1 MVLTESKR
9 FCGNLQISPYF
20 RHLMWHNKSLLLSLW
35 FLVFFLGGTVYG
47 FGQIQADQHEN
58 TQTNTVSSDTLGV
71 PAKKSN
77 QVRVTSGYFEKKP
90 EFPEAVIYSRDANG
104 PVHIVH
110 DGVDMW
116 CDQALVYFNDNFV
129 KAYGKV
135 LVQQGDT
142 IEMRSAY
149 GEYNGNTSLAFA
161 AGDVILKEPT
171 SSLEADTLYFDR
183 IKQQAYY
190 RSGGTVRDTSSV
202 LTSRVGKL
210 FTENKKYE
218 FSGDVVI
225 ENPDYTVHS
234 PRLDFYSESGLAYLY
249 GASRIESP
257 NSTIYCER
265 GYYNTR
271 NNRGHFVKKSRVD
284 YNQRILFGDSIYFD
298 RARGFA
304 SASNN
309 IKLIDSTN
317 QMVVRGHYAEV
328 FKEQDSVYIT
338 NRAVAISVQ
347 EHDSIYIHADTLRV
361 TGPPEQR
368 IIRGFHD
375 ARMFKPGKT
384 LDERTSGRCDSIV
397 VLQELGLTKM
407 LGRPVL
413 WTGDQQITGDTIHLI
428 QDKINQELDSLKVFD
443 NAFMIQEDIDG
454 YNQVKG
460 AQLIGRFTQN
470 KLDTIDIIKNSQ
482 VVYYSRDD
490 QQKLVGINNTV
501 ASSMQLYIKEQK
513 IRGIRFINKVP
524 GKVYPPSE
532 FPENA
537 RILPGF
543 IWRGEERLF
552 FQGDLFSGKTF
563 PPLKPIR
570 GIELAEELILPEHET
585 GIPQEKSTPNAEEP
599 AGIIEQ

>member
-1 MVLTESKR
+1 MWLYRIR
-9 FCGNLQISPYF
+9 FSPI
-20 RHLMWHNKSLLLSLW
+20 L
-35 FLVFFLGGTVYG
+35 FLVFFLGMIPHGLA
-47 FGQIQADQHEN
+47 QNPNKEQDSLA
-58 TQTNTVSSDTLGV
+58 V
-71 PAKKSN
+71 PTKKSS

-116 CDQALVYFNDNFV
+116 CDQALVYFKENFV
-129 KAYGKV
+129 KAFGKV
-135 LVQQGDT
+135 LVKQGDT

-161 AGDVILKEPT
+161 AGDVLLKEPT

-183 IKQQAYY
+183 EKQQAYY

-202 LTSRVGKL
+202 LTSRIGKL

-218 FSGDVVI
+218 FSGDVKI
-225 ENPDYTVHS
+225 ENPDYTVYA
-234 PRLDFYSESGLAYLY
+234 PRLDFYSKSGLAYLY
-249 GASRIESP
+249 GASQIESP
-257 NSTIYCER
+257 SSTIYCER

-271 NNRGHFVKKSRVD
+271 NNRGHFVKNSRVD

-298 RARGFA
+298 RALGFA

-309 IKLIDSTN
+309 IKLIDSAN

-328 FKEQDSVYIT
+328 YKQQDSVYIT

-347 EHDSIYIHADTLRV
+347 EQDSIYIHADTLRV
-361 TGPPEQR
+361 TGPSEQR
-368 IIRGFHD
+368 VIRGFYD
-375 ARMFKPGKT
+375 ARMYKPGRT
-384 LDERTSGRCDSIV
+384 LEERTSGRCDSII
-397 VLQELGLTKM
+397 VLQEQGLTKM

-428 QDKINQELDSLKVFD
+428 QDRVNQELDSLKVFD
-443 NAFMIQEDIDG
+443 NAFMIQEDIEG

-460 AQLIGRFTQN
+460 AQLIGLFTEN
-470 KLDTIDIIKNSQ
+470 KLDTIDVIKNSQ

-490 QQKLVGINNTV
+490 KQELVGINNTV
-501 ASSMQLYIKEQK
+501 ASSMQLYVRDQK

-543 IWRGEERLF
+543 LWRGEERLY
-552 FQGDLFSGKTF
+552 FQEDLFSGKIF
-563 PPLKPIR
+563 PALKPIR
-570 GIELAEELILPEHET
+570 GIEL
-585 GIPQEKSTPNAEEP
+585 PQELVVPDHDELPRLQENLPVNTEAMVRPKN
-599 AGIIEQ
+599 Q

>member
-1 MVLTESKR
+1 MWL
-9 FCGNLQISPYF
+9 NIF
-20 RHLMWHNKSLLLSLW
+20 RHKHFWLLA
-35 FLVFFLGGTVYG
+35 FFLGVTGLVI
-47 FGQIQADQHEN
+47 GQNPNSEPSNQRVPAD
-58 TQTNTVSSDTLGV
+58 TTNTGTKNSS
-71 PAKKSN
+71 

-116 CDQALVYFNDNFV
+116 CDQALVYFKENFV

-161 AGDVILKEPT
+161 AGDVLLKEPS
-171 SSLEADTLYFDR
+171 SSLEADTVYFDR
-183 IKQQAYY
+183 QKQQAYY

-218 FSGDVVI
+218 FSGDVKI

-257 NSTIYCER
+257 SSTIYCER

-271 NNRGHFVKKSRVD
+271 SNRGHFVKNSRVD

-298 RARGFA
+298 RAQGFA

-309 IKLIDSTN
+309 IKLIDSAN

-328 FKEQDSVYIT
+328 FKQQDSVYIT

-347 EHDSIYIHADTLRV
+347 EQDSIYIHADTLRV
-361 TGPPEQR
+361 TGPPEKR
-368 IIRGFHD
+368 VIRGFYD
-375 ARMFKPGKT
+375 ARMFKPGRT
-384 LDERTSGRCDSIV
+384 LEQRTSGRCDSII
-397 VLQELGLTKM
+397 VLQDRGLTKM

-428 QDKINQELDSLKVFD
+428 QDRTNNELDSLRVFD
-443 NAFMIQEDIDG
+443 NAFMIQEDIEG

-460 AQLIGRFTQN
+460 AQLIGLFTQN
-470 KLDTIDIIKNSQ
+470 KLDTIDVIKNSQ

-501 ASSMQLYIKEQK
+501 ASSMQLYVREQK

-543 IWRGEERLF
+543 LWRGEERLF
-552 FQGDLFSGKTF
+552 FQDDLFSGKTF
-563 PPLKPIR
+563 PPLRPIR
-570 GIELAEELILPEHET
+570 GIELPQELTLPEHPRPN
-585 GIPQEKSTPNAEEP
+585 PQENLTRDSNASSESKN
-599 AGIIEQ
+599 Q

>member
-1 MVLTESKR
+1 
-9 FCGNLQISPYF
+9 
-20 RHLMWHNKSLLLSLW
+20 MWLNKSFLKSLW
-35 FLVFFLGGTVYG
+35 FLTLFLGSTACG
-47 FGQIQADQHEN
+47 FGQ
-58 TQTNTVSSDTLGV
+58 TQTDQQQKAQSTVTPKAQSTVTPKAQSTVTPKDSLALAEKQSS
-71 PAKKSN
+71 K
-77 QVRVTSGYFEKKP
+77 VRVTSGYFEKKP

-116 CDQALVYFNDNFV
+116 CDQALVYFKENFV
-129 KAYGKV
+129 KAFGRV
-135 LVQQGDT
+135 LVKQGDT
-142 IEMRSAY
+142 IEMRSNY

-161 AGDVILKEPT
+161 AGEVVLKEPT
-171 SSLEADTLYFDR
+171 SSLESDTLYFDR
-183 IKQQAYY
+183 ISQQAYY

-225 ENPDYTVHS
+225 ENPEYTLNA

-257 NSTIYCER
+257 SSTIYCER

-271 NNRGHFVKKSRVD
+271 SNRGHFVKKSRVD

-298 RARGFA
+298 RALGFA

-328 FKEQDSVYIT
+328 FKHQDSVYIT

-347 EHDSIYIHADTLRV
+347 EQDSIFIHADTLRV

-368 IIRGFHD
+368 LIRGFHD
-375 ARMFKPGKT
+375 ARLFKPGRS
-384 LDERTSGRCDSIV
+384 LAERTSARCDSIV
-397 VLQELGLTKM
+397 VLQERGLTRM
-407 LGRPVL
+407 LGRPAL

-428 QDKINQELDSLKVFD
+428 QDRINQELDSLVVFD

-470 KLDTIDIIKNSQ
+470 KLDTIDVIKNSQ

-501 ASSMQLYIKEQK
+501 ASSMQLYVKEQK

-543 IWRGEERLF
+543 VWRGEERLF
-552 FQGDLFSGKTF
+552 FKDDLFSGKTF
-563 PPLKPIR
+563 PSLTPVR
-570 GIELAEELILPEHET
+570 GIELPHELIIPKHEFT
-585 GIPQEKSTPNAEEP
+585 RTRGQQDSETEDSVTQKK
-599 AGIIEQ
+599 Q

>member
-1 MVLTESKR
+1 MWL
-9 FCGNLQISPYF
+9 NIF
-20 RHLMWHNKSLLLSLW
+20 RHKQFWLLA
-35 FLVFFLGGTVYG
+35 FFLGVTG
-47 FGQIQADQHEN
+47 FVIGQNPNSEPSNQRVSAD
-58 TQTNTVSSDTLGV
+58 TTNTGTKNSS
-71 PAKKSN
+71 

-90 EFPEAVIYSRDANG
+90 EFPQAVIYSRDANG

-116 CDQALVYFNDNFV
+116 CDQALVYFKENFV

-135 LVQQGDT
+135 LVKQGDT

-161 AGDVILKEPT
+161 AGDVLLKEPT
-171 SSLEADTLYFDR
+171 SSLEADTVYFDR
-183 IKQQAYY
+183 QKQQAYY
-190 RSGGTVRDTSSV
+190 RSGGTVRDTSSI

-218 FSGDVVI
+218 FSGDVKI

-249 GASRIESP
+249 GTSRIESP
-257 NSTIYCER
+257 SSTIYCER

-271 NNRGHFVKKSRVD
+271 SNRGHFVKNSRVD
-284 YNQRILFGDSIYFD
+284 YNQRILYGDSIYFD
-298 RARGFA
+298 RSRGFA

-309 IKLIDSTN
+309 IKLIDSAN

-328 FKEQDSVYIT
+328 FKQQDSVYIT

-347 EHDSIYIHADTLRV
+347 EQDSIYIHADTLRV
-361 TGPPEQR
+361 TGPPEKR
-368 IIRGFHD
+368 VIRGFYD
-375 ARMFKPGKT
+375 ARMFKPGRT
-384 LDERTSGRCDSIV
+384 LEERTSGRCDSII
-397 VLQELGLTKM
+397 VLQDRGLTKM

-428 QDKINQELDSLKVFD
+428 QDRTNNELDSLRVFD
-443 NAFMIQEDIDG
+443 NAFMIQEDLEG

-460 AQLIGRFTQN
+460 AQLIGLFTQN
-470 KLDTIDIIKNSQ
+470 KLDTIDVIKNSQ

-501 ASSMQLYIKEQK
+501 ASSMQLYVRDQK

-543 IWRGEERLF
+543 LWRGEERLF
-552 FQGDLFSGKTF
+552 FQDDLFSGKTF
-563 PPLKPIR
+563 PPLSPIR
-570 GIELAEELILPEHET
+570 GIELPQELTLPEHPRPN
-585 GIPQEKSTPNAEEP
+585 PQENLSGDTNTSSESKN
-599 AGIIEQ
+599 Q

>member
-1 MVLTESKR
+1 MWLNKNR
-9 FCGNLQISPYF
+9 FSF
-20 RHLMWHNKSLLLSLW
+20 FLL
-35 FLVFFLGGTVYG
+35 LVFFLGGMV
-47 FGQIQADQHEN
+47 FGQAQNDPSEQDS
-58 TQTNTVSSDTLGV
+58 TTVV
-71 PAKKSN
+71 PEKKSN

-90 EFPEAVIYSRDANG
+90 EFPEAIIYSRDANG

-116 CDQALVYFNDNFV
+116 CDQALVYFKENFV
-129 KAYGKV
+129 KAFGKV
-135 LVQQGDT
+135 LVKQGDT

-161 AGDVILKEPT
+161 AGDVHLKEPS

-183 IKQQAYY
+183 AIQQAYY

-202 LTSRVGKL
+202 LTSSVGKL
-210 FTENKKYE
+210 YTESKKYE
-218 FSGDVVI
+218 FSGAVMI

-257 NSTIYCER
+257 SSTIYCER

-271 NNRGHFVKKSRVD
+271 SNRGHFVKNSRVD

-298 RARGFA
+298 RALGFA

-309 IKLIDSTN
+309 IKLIDSAN

-328 FKEQDSVYIT
+328 FKQQDSVYIT
-338 NRAVAISVQ
+338 NRAVAISLQ
-347 EHDSIYIHADTLRV
+347 EQDSIYIHADTLRV
-361 TGPPEQR
+361 TGPSEQR
-368 IIRGFHD
+368 VIRGFYD
-375 ARMFKPGKT
+375 ARMFKPGST
-384 LDERTSGRCDSIV
+384 LAERTSGRCDSII
-397 VLQELGLTKM
+397 VLQQQGLTKM

-428 QDKINQELDSLKVFD
+428 QDRVNQEMDSLRVFD
-443 NAFMIQEDIDG
+443 NAFMIQEDIEG

-460 AQLIGRFTQN
+460 AQLIGRFTEN
-470 KLDTIDIIKNSQ
+470 RLDTIDVIKNSQ

-490 QQKLVGINNTV
+490 KKKLVGINNTV
-501 ASSMQLYIKEQK
+501 ASSMQLYVRDQK
-513 IRGIRFINKVP
+513 IQGIRFINKVP

-543 IWRGEERLF
+543 LWRGEERLF
-552 FQGDLFSGKTF
+552 FQDDLFSGKTF

-570 GIELAEELILPEHET
+570 GLELPEALVLPDHN
-585 GIPQEKSTPNAEEP
+585 PSLLQENSTLDGDTPAEP
-599 AGIIEQ
+599 KKQ

>member
-1 MVLTESKR
+1 MWLNKNR
-9 FCGNLQISPYF
+9 FSF
-20 RHLMWHNKSLLLSLW
+20 FLL
-35 FLVFFLGGTVYG
+35 LVFFLGGMV
-47 FGQIQADQHEN
+47 FGQAQNDPSEQDS
-58 TQTNTVSSDTLGV
+58 TTVV
-71 PAKKSN
+71 PEKKSS

-90 EFPEAVIYSRDANG
+90 EFPEAIIYSRDANG

-116 CDQALVYFNDNFV
+116 CDQALVYFKENFV
-129 KAYGKV
+129 KAFGKV
-135 LVQQGDT
+135 LVKQGDT

-161 AGDVILKEPT
+161 AGDVHLKEPS

-183 IKQQAYY
+183 AIQQAYY

-210 FTENKKYE
+210 YTESKKYE
-218 FSGDVVI
+218 FSGEVMI

-257 NSTIYCER
+257 SSTIYCER

-271 NNRGHFVKKSRVD
+271 SNRGHFVKNSRVD

-298 RARGFA
+298 RALGFA

-309 IKLIDSTN
+309 IKLIDSAN

-328 FKEQDSVYIT
+328 FKQQDSVYIT
-338 NRAVAISVQ
+338 NRAVAISLQ
-347 EHDSIYIHADTLRV
+347 EQDSIYIHADTLRV
-361 TGPPEQR
+361 TGPSEQR
-368 IIRGFHD
+368 VIRGFYD
-375 ARMFKPGKT
+375 ARMFKPGST
-384 LDERTSGRCDSIV
+384 LAERTSGRCDSII
-397 VLQELGLTKM
+397 VLQQQGLTKM

-428 QDKINQELDSLKVFD
+428 QDRVNQEMDSLRVFD
-443 NAFMIQEDIDG
+443 NAFMIQEDIEG

-460 AQLIGRFTQN
+460 AQLIGRFTEN
-470 KLDTIDIIKNSQ
+470 RLDTIDVIKNSQ

-490 QQKLVGINNTV
+490 KKKLVGINNTV
-501 ASSMQLYIKEQK
+501 ASSMQLYVRDQK
-513 IRGIRFINKVP
+513 IQGIRFINKVP

-543 IWRGEERLF
+543 LWRGEERLF
-552 FQGDLFSGKTF
+552 FQDDLFSGKTF

-570 GIELAEELILPEHET
+570 GLELPEALVLPDHN
-585 GIPQEKSTPNAEEP
+585 PSLLQENSTLDGDTPAEP
-599 AGIIEQ
+599 IKQ